1 MVSIKDH
8 LLLLPRLVE
17 NVVITG
23 TLAVAALSLSS
34 TVFAQAIYSCV
45 DGSGRK
51 VTADRPIAEC
61 RDRAQREINPS
72 GTVKRVLEPSL
83 TADERAAKEEKEKRA
98 AELREREVE
107 AKRRDRALVLRY
119 PSRDTHDKERAQALG
134 QIDEV
139 INAVSKRA
147 TELSAQR
154 KAITDDLQFYK
165 SDPTRAPATLKR
177 RLEENDSNQ
186 EIQKRFI
193 AEQDMEKKRV
203 NLRFDEELGK
213 LRQLWPMAGL
223 ESSKAALVTAP
234 ASAPASSPKK

>member
-1 MVSIKDH
+1 MVSIKDFF
-8 LLLLPRLVE
+8 LLLLRRVK

-23 TLAVAALSLSS
+23 TVAGAALSLSS

-61 RDRAQREINPS
+61 RDRVQREINPS
-72 GTVKRVLEPSL
+72 GTVKRVLEPSM
-83 TADERAAKEEKEKRA
+83 TADERAARDEKEKLA
-98 AELREREVE
+98 ADLREREVE
-107 AKRRDRALVLRY
+107 AKRRDRALLLRY
-119 PSRDTHDKERAQALG
+119 PSRGTHDKERAQALG

-139 INAVSKRA
+139 IKAVSKRA
-147 TELSAQR
+147 TELSEQR

-165 SDPTRAPATLKR
+165 SDPTRAPASLKR

-186 EIQKRFI
+186 ATQQRFI
-193 AEQDMEKKRV
+193 AEQDTEKKRV

-213 LRQLWPMAGL
+213 LRQLWPMAGP
-223 ESSKAALVTAP
+223 ESSKVAP
-234 ASAPASSPKK
+234 ASAPAPAPKK